1 MHKDEQGS
9 FTIEATLCLTLFMT
23 AFIAFISLAMIAKT
37 ESITQY
43 ALDQTAK
50 EIAQYYYVADKMG
63 IANTDSGGV
72 KEIDDTV
79 QSIIDFTDTSK
90 TTVNKYKGK
99 SANDLYETLKNY
111 KDVANDVNEITK
123 AANKVYGSYKALF
136 DDPKEILKAL
146 TTSLAKEVSNEII
159 SKLIAQPICRVL
171 VPKYITSSGDADK
184 TLKAMGVVGGLD
196 GLDFRMSNFL
206 TDQRS
211 INIVVVYRIKILG
224 FGFFNKDLVIKQ
236 TASTAAWV
244 KGVSLAQ
251 ANNNTSIWDK
261 ESMQRGKDFVQI
273 IKNENKNKAVAPGKG
288 IDLYDENSNTY
299 KSVISINVF
308 SSTYS
313 EFKQKTKNGAPEQNY
328 TLKKDTIKSAV
339 KKNANN
345 LNDSMGKISNS
356 LKMENG
362 NSVTVPLSNEKER
375 NAEIILIVPNEVNTT
390 NDNLAT
396 MNEIAKE
403 IEQETGVKVTITYR
417 EKALGGKK

>member
-79 QSIIDFTDTSK
+79 QSIMDFTDKSK

-159 SKLIAQPICRVL
+159 SKL
-171 VPKYITSSGDADK
+171 
-184 TLKAMGVVGGLD
+184 
-196 GLDFRMSNFL
+196 
-206 TDQRS
+206 
-211 INIVVVYRIKILG
+211 
-224 FGFFNKDLVIKQ
+224 
-236 TASTAAWV
+236 
-244 KGVSLAQ
+244 
-251 ANNNTSIWDK
+251 
-261 ESMQRGKDFVQI
+261 
-273 IKNENKNKAVAPGKG
+273 
-288 IDLYDENSNTY
+288 
-299 KSVISINVF
+299 
-308 SSTYS
+308 
-313 EFKQKTKNGAPEQNY
+313 
-328 TLKKDTIKSAV
+328 
-339 KKNANN
+339 
-345 LNDSMGKISNS
+345 
-356 LKMENG
+356 
-362 NSVTVPLSNEKER
+362 ER
-375 NAEIILIVPNEVNTT
+375 L
-390 NDNLAT
+390 
-396 MNEIAKE
+396 
-403 IEQETGVKVTITYR
+403 
-417 EKALGGKK
+417 